1 MFKIGT
7 LADWFG
13 KGVLEGIRESRRC
26 GAGGVQLYAWNEFD
40 PRTVKP
46 EMVRAVRDVA
56 GECEQQ
62 VTALCGELGGHG
74 LEIAADNP
82 QKIDYLKRVVDLA
95 LELDCGIVTTHIGV
109 IPADEKSEKH
119 AVLRKACVEIG
130 SYAASLGAA
139 VAIETGP
146 EPVARLKAFV
156 DACNKEAG
164 LGTEGRGIAI
174 NYDPANL
181 VMVTGDD
188 EVEGVRRA
196 GASIVHTHAKD
207 GRMNHFAGPDEV
219 YGLFAQ
225 GGIEA
230 LSKVSAWFTEMPLG
244 QGKVRC
250 LPCPK
255 RNSLRR
261 ILYHRTGN
269 KGKRRG
275 GYPYRRQIPR
285 GNNSPYRRDEIIA
298 LIDILENITEESP

>member
-13 KGVLEGIRESRRC
+13 KGIVEGIRESRRC
-26 GAGGVQLYAWNEFD
+26 GAGGVQIYAANDFD

-46 EMVRAVRDVA
+46 GTVRAVRDAA
-56 GECEQQ
+56 GECGQE

-82 QKIDYLKRVVDLA
+82 GKIDYLKGVVDLA
-95 LELDCGIVTTHIGV
+95 LEVGCRIVTTHIGIV
-109 IPADEKSEKH
+109 PADKGGEKY
-119 AVLRKACVEIG
+119 AVMKRACSEIG
-130 SYAASLGAA
+130 AWAASRGAV

-156 DACNKEAG
+156 DDCNGTAG
-164 LGTEGRGIAI
+164 AGIGI

-188 EVEGVRRA
+188 EVEGVRVA
-196 GASIVHTHAKD
+196 GPSIVHTHAKD
-207 GRMNHFAGPDEV
+207 GRMNHFAGPEEV

-230 LSKVSAWFTEMPLG
+230 ISKVSAWFTETPLG
-244 QGKVRC
+244 QGAVRW
-250 LPCPK
+250 LPY
-255 RNSLRR
+255 LRALR
-261 ILYHRTGN
+261 ETGYE
-269 KGKRRG
+269 
-275 GYPYRRQIPR
+275 GYLTIEREVKENAAQ
-285 GNNSPYRRDEIIA
+285 
-298 LIDILENITEESP
+298 DILTAVNFLKELIPHI

>member
-13 KGVLEGIRESRRC
+13 KGIVEGIRESRRC
-26 GAGGVQLYAWNEFD
+26 GADGVQLYAWNDFD

-46 EMVRAVRDVA
+46 EAVRAVRDAA
-56 GECEQQ
+56 GECEQE

-82 QKIDYLKRVVDLA
+82 GKIDYLKRVADLA
-95 LELDCGIVTTHIGV
+95 LELGCRIVTTHIGIV
-109 IPADEKSEKH
+109 PADGSGEKY
-119 AVLRKACVEIG
+119 AVMKKACAEIG
-130 SYAASLGAA
+130 AYAASLGAV

-156 DACNKEAG
+156 DDCNGEAG
-164 LGTEGRGIAI
+164 GIGI

-188 EVEGVRRA
+188 EVEGVRLA

-207 GRMNHFAGPDEV
+207 GRMNHFAGPEEV

-230 LSKVSAWFTEMPLG
+230 ISKVSAWFTETPLG
-244 QGKVRC
+244 QGRVRWI
-250 LPCPK
+250 PY
-255 RNSLRR
+255 LRALR
-261 ILYHRTGN
+261 ETGYD
-269 KGKRRG
+269 
-275 GYPYRRQIPR
+275 GYLTIEREVKENAAQ
-285 GNNSPYRRDEIIA
+285 
-298 LIDILENITEESP
+298 DILTAVNFLGELIPQI

>member
-13 KGVLEGIRESRRC
+13 KGIIEGIRESRRC
-26 GAGGVQLYAWNEFD
+26 GADGVQLYAWNQFD

-46 EMVRAVRDVA
+46 EMVRAVQDAA
-56 GECEQQ
+56 GEYEQQ

-82 QKIDYLKRVVDLA
+82 QKIDYLKQVVDLA
-95 LELDCGIVTTHIGV
+95 LQLDCGIVTTHIGV
-109 IPADEKSEKH
+109 IPADGNSEKYS
-119 AVLRKACVEIG
+119 VMRRACVEIG
-130 SYAASLGAA
+130 SYAASLGAV

-156 DACNKEAG
+156 DACNGESGAD
-164 LGTEGRGIAI
+164 EGRGIAI

-196 GASIVHTHAKD
+196 GSSIVHTHAKD

-219 YGLFAQ
+219 YSLFAQ

-230 LSKVSAWFTEMPLG
+230 LSKVSAWFTETPLG
-244 QGKVRC
+244 LGKVRW
-250 LPCPK
+250 LPY
-255 RNSLRR
+255 LRA
-261 ILYHRTGN
+261 LKETGYD
-269 KGKRRG
+269 
-275 GYPYRRQIPR
+275 GYLTIEREVKENAMLDIHTAVKFLEDMIPQV
-285 GNNSPYRRDEIIA
+285 
-298 LIDILENITEESP
+298 